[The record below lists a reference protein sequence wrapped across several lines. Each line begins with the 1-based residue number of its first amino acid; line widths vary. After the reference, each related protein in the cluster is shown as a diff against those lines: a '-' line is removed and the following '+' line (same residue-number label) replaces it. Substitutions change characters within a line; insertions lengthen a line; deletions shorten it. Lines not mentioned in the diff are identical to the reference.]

1 MGGVLGSAQS
11 GAVRSSPASDL
22 VQTLEPLEDLLGAL

>member
-11 GAVRSSPASDL
+11 EAVGSRPASDL
-22 VQTLEPLEDLLGAL
+22 VQALEPLEDLLGAL